1 MAQPQVP
8 PSPPVST
15 ALAIPLPPPPPPST
29 PAPKVPPPSP
39 LSIALATAGIIDD
52 EVVPEK
58 DQNQILD
65 LTTNSVPS
73 TSSTPPTPYQI
84 YMKKKEKLEQRLS
97 KQPQVIPPTQQ
108 GAGPTQL
115 HEEVKTSEINW
126 PAMRTQIIG
135 VEVSPEHA
143 RMLHRYLMPERDLL
157 PRVGFL
163 PPLRLHTVVNQLR
176 VGYRA
181 VNELAIL
188 PFTIPNAIGWM
199 LHSPIDTYILPHGVQ
214 AIPTYLEF
222 LLPLGTY
229 ARIATVP
236 GVVNPLLMLG
246 ERFILC
252 GDKNPP
258 NVVLY
263 NWGKEVVHIKRGSYI
278 AQLMF
283 CEIPIMYTP
292 LSAPRPA
299 KRRKTK

>member
-1 MAQPQVP
+1 MMVFIFLRVK
-8 PSPPVST
+8 SCV
-15 ALAIPLPPPPPPST
+15 
-29 PAPKVPPPSP
+29 
-39 LSIALATAGIIDD
+39 LS
-52 EVVPEK
+52 
-58 DQNQILD
+58 
-65 LTTNSVPS
+65 
-73 TSSTPPTPYQI
+73 
-84 YMKKKEKLEQRLS
+84 M
-97 KQPQVIPPTQQ
+97 
-108 GAGPTQL
+108 
-115 HEEVKTSEINW
+115 
-126 PAMRTQIIG
+126 

-258 NVVLY
+258 FVVLY

>member
-1 MAQPQVP
+1 MQAQ
-8 PSPPVST
+8 
-15 ALAIPLPPPPPPST
+15 
-29 PAPKVPPPSP
+29 
-39 LSIALATAGIIDD
+39 IA
-52 EVVPEK
+52 
-58 DQNQILD
+58 
-65 LTTNSVPS
+65 
-73 TSSTPPTPYQI
+73 
-84 YMKKKEKLEQRLS
+84 
-97 KQPQVIPPTQQ
+97 
-108 GAGPTQL
+108 
-115 HEEVKTSEINW
+115 
-126 PAMRTQIIG
+126 G
-135 VEVSPEHA
+135 VAPEHA
-143 RMLHRYLMPERDLL
+143 RILHRYLMPEREQS